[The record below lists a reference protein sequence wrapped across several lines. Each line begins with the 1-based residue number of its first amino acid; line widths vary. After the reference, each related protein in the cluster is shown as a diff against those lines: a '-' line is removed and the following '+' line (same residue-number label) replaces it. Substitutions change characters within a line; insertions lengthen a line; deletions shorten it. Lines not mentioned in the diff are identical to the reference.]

1 MSTDLTTPCDM
12 GHAGIQRSENQ
23 KGIDLVFSFNTNA
36 GVQYLASL
44 ISKFWFRFEDS
55 LEYFLCD
62 VGDAGVQVK
71 GLDGRVAGN
80 EGGGEGGATAHG
92 TAVRGATLR
101 RNDGN

>member
-1 MSTDLTTPCDM
+1 
-12 GHAGIQRSENQ
+12 
-23 KGIDLVFSFNTNA
+23 
-36 GVQYLASL
+36 
-44 ISKFWFRFEDS
+44 
-55 LEYFLCD
+55 